1 MPDYSS
7 LGPQITALKNDITTT
22 LAGSGP
28 FTSTDYAYYANA
40 LNTLGTMLGVNDIV
54 AATNTQLTSI
64 STAGTTQVGLVNTA
78 GTTQVAAVNSAGTTQ
93 VAAVAAT
100 AANLYT
106 FGYMGVLA

>member
-7 LGPQITALKNDITTT
+7 LGPQITALKNDITNT
-22 LAGSGP
+22 LSGAGP
-28 FTSTDYAYYANA
+28 FAALDYAYYANA

-64 STAGTTQVGLVNTA
+64 S
-78 GTTQVAAVNSAGTTQ
+78 SAGTTQ
-93 VAAVAAT
+93 VSAVNTAGSTQVTAVNTAGATQITAVQNT

-106 FGYMGVLA
+106 YGYMGVLA